1 MRLKQ
6 YCLPLLSAV
15 AMAGCS
21 SVPVF
26 PTPPVA
32 VASLEVGSEALDVAA
47 YLPPSKRVEGTD
59 FYIVQFEGGSLV
71 LAILAG
77 PIGSAISGSMIDA
90 KTGDTAKAFNAEARL
105 DLARKLKDSLSSY
118 SYYNSGGDKANAYV
132 LSSALLL
139 QLSKDKKMRTS
150 LIIRASNGKTGGPS
164 WSEHY
169 FYHFEYM
176 PDVKLFEEKRFAEYV
191 SNASKELDQAVNTL
205 VKVVVT
211 DLAKQ
216 SQDSP
221 PVRVKSNFF
230 GQFEMVPYPAAE
242 IANHPGSSVFRIDGK
257 PGVVPMPFAQG
268 IHVFRPTQFE
278 KLPY

>member
-1 MRLKQ
+1 MRHCKPTGKTRGPCPGRVIDHVKPL
-6 YCLPLLSAV
+6 CLGGA
-15 AMAGCS
+15 
-21 SVPVF
+21 
-26 PTPPVA
+26 
-32 VASLEVGSEALDVAA
+32 DH
-47 YLPPSKRVEGTD
+47 PSNMQWLTAEQAKMKDRP
-59 FYIVQFEGGSLV
+59 
-71 LAILAG
+71 LAG
-77 PIGSAISGSMIDA
+77 
-90 KTGDTAKAFNAEARL
+90 
-105 DLARKLKDSLSSY
+105 KLKDRLSSY
-118 SYYNSGGDKANAYV
+118 SYYNSSGDKANAYV

-139 QLSKDKKMRTS
+139 QLSKDRKMRTS

-169 FYHFEYM
+169 FYHFDYM
-176 PDVKLFEEKRFAEYV
+176 PDVSLFEEKRFAEYL

-230 GQFEMVPYPAAE
+230 GQFEMVPFAAAE
-242 IANHPGSSVFRIDGK
+242 ITNHPGSSVFRIDGK
-257 PGVVPMPFAQG
+257 PGVVLLPFAQG